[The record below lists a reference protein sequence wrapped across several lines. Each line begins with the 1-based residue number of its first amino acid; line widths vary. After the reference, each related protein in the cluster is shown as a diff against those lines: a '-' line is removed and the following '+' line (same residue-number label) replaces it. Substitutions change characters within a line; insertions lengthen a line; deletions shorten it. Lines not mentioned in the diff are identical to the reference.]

1 MKVCSIE
8 NQIQI
13 ISVNNDN
20 DKLKTKT
27 KTSGRATAKGVG
39 QRISQRSPIMHNI
52 FSMFLR

>member
-52 FSMFLR
+52 YSMFLR